1 MFTGCS
7 GCSAFCSAGYSD
19 CSADYSGYSGYSDS
33 SADFCFDCSSEYL
46 LDFCVYR
53 CAIFPPI
60 SVFILRFKN
69 QTNK

>member
-1 MFTGCS
+1 MFIGYS
-7 GCSAFCSAGYSD
+7 GCSAVADF
-19 CSADYSGYSGYSDS
+19 CSADYSGCSADSGYSDC
-33 SADFCFDCSSEYL
+33 SADFCFDCSFEYL
-46 LDFCVYR
+46 LEFCVYR